1 MSQTQPKD
9 ITVILPDGAKLS
21 IPLGSTIS
29 NVAYEIGPGLGKAAV
44 AGIINDELVDLYT
57 PVSDN
62 DQISIVTEKSD
73 QYLTV
78 LRHSA
83 AHIFAQALSRLYPDV
98 NLAIGPPIDT
108 GFYYDLMESRLLKKI
123 SPK

>member
-21 IPLGSTIS
+21 IPPGSTIS
-29 NVAYEIGPGLGKAAV
+29 NVAYGIGPGLGKAAV

-108 GFYYDLMESRLLKKI
+108 GFYYDCKI
-123 SPK
+123 

>member
-62 DQISIVTEKSD
+62 DQISICLLYTSPSPRD
-73 QYLTV
+73 LSTY
-78 LRHSA
+78 RMPSSA
-83 AHIFAQALSRLYPDV
+83 
-98 NLAIGPPIDT
+98 
-108 GFYYDLMESRLLKKI
+108 
-123 SPK
+123 